1 MGLLQRLGMGQQ
13 FLRMGLFGPNGSG
26 KTFTAALV
34 AIGLKKRLGLTGP
47 IAMFDT
53 EGGSEFIAP
62 MVRKETGGDF
72 VGYKGQSFDDLIAL
86 TKECVAE
93 HVPIML
99 TDSATHVWLETCKAA
114 LKKQNDALIRSNKQ
128 PKSRLDMQDYGPIK
142 EFWATWTSLYLNAP
156 MHMIVCGRA
165 GAIWDQEWNEEKNK
179 NELVKTGTKMKTE
192 GEFGYEPSLLVEM
205 DRVQK
210 EERKKGQTR
219 KRAHLHQAV
228 VVKDRFN
235 VIDGSVALD
244 PDFEFFLP
252 HIKLL
257 TPDSHT
263 PIDTTIKSDLPI
275 GVDGNPEW
283 HNERRQRTILS
294 EEIQGIL
301 VEAYPGQGAK
311 EKQAKARLLA
321 NAFGTHSW
329 TKISE
334 SLPSTQLR
342 LGLEHIKAALAV
354 AEQPAPDP
362 EAEKVEVPA

>member
-13 FLRMGLFGPNGSG
+13 FLKMGLFGPNKSG
-26 KTFTAALV
+26 KTWTAALV
-34 AIGLKKRLGLTGP
+34 AIGLKKHLGLTGS

-62 MVRKETGGDF
+62 LVKKETGVDLM
-72 VGYKGQSFDDLIAL
+72 GYKGHSFDDLITL
-86 TKECVAE
+86 VKECVDEKA
-93 HVPIML
+93 PIFIA
-99 TDSATHVWLETCKAA
+99 DSATHVWKEICQAA
-114 LKKQNDALIRSNKQ
+114 LKKINEQLVRSNRH

-142 EFWATWTSLYLNAP
+142 EVWSAWTNLYVNAP

-165 GAIWDQEWNEEKNK
+165 GFEWDHEWNEERGK

-205 DRVQK
+205 DRVQT
-210 EERKKGQTR
+210 EERKKGKGK
-219 KRAHLHQAV
+219 KRAHLHQATV
-228 VVKDRFN
+228 VGDRFN

-252 HIKLL
+252 HIKML
-257 TPDSHT
+257 TPGSHT
-263 PIDTTIKSDLPI
+263 AIDTTIKSDLPI

-342 LGLEHIKAALAV
+342 IGLEHLKAALATV
-354 AEQPAPDP
+354 AEPAP
-362 EAEKVEVPA
+362 AEEREGVTA